1 MFNIL
6 FRKGSEEIQ
15 YLGTC
20 YTQDCLEALGFIL
33 QTQKNVKEAKLL
45 SNNGYHA
52 FLILSERNT
61 YIIHSGFTSGY
72 LGEGSKGLASALQLL
87 LRHEVGVEEIL
98 ITNTL
103 MKKLNTASLN
113 NQDIHKIQV
122 SKVVR
127 PIEIY
132 EYIYAIY
139 KSTDYQIS
147 NNRYYPTELPY
158 HLIDPRI
165 FDLALKFKDNPNS
178 AILIAY
184 TRLEDIVK
192 IKINNHSLFSN
203 NLLKTAFISEKERKS
218 LHYWNT
224 GNEKSSNAIGSIFTN
239 IFSAY
244 RNERAHSEIDKP
256 YQTQIREF
264 LLINEL
270 YLLEHEAIERI

>member
-61 YIIHSGFTSGY
+61 YIIRSGFTSGY

-87 LRHEVGVEEIL
+87 LRHEVDVEEIL

-113 NQDIHKIQV
+113 DHDIQKIQV

-147 NNRYYPTELPY
+147 NNLYYPTELPY
-158 HLIDPRI
+158 HFIDPRI
-165 FDLALKFKDNPNS
+165 FDLALKFKDDPDS
-178 AILIAY
+178 AIMNAY
-184 TRLEDIVK
+184 TRLEDIIRK
-192 IKINNHSLFSN
+192 RSNLYHLHAADLF
-203 NLLKTAFISEKERKS
+203 KTAFIDKTSP
-218 LHYWNT
+218 LTWNI
-224 GNEKSSNAIGSIFTN
+224 SNFGEIQAKGRFFAN
-239 IFSAY
+239 IYQAF
-244 RNERAHSEIDKP
+244 RNTRAHKEINLSYK
-256 YQTQIREF
+256 QLIRKF
-264 LLINEL
+264 LLVNEL
-270 YLLEHEAIERI
+270 YLLESEAIERI